1 MRRELTPSDVELLA
15 EIVERRAAELS
26 LIDALRHGQ
35 LTEEQARTLGD
46 LATLELAER
55 GFDAGYEP
63 TSAGRRLEDII
74 DALAET

>member
-1 MRRELTPSDVELLA
+1 MRRKLTPSEVELLA
-15 EIVERRAAELS
+15 EIVERRAADRS
-26 LIDALRHGQ
+26 LIDALRHGHVS
-35 LTEEQARTLGD
+35 EEQARTLGD

-63 TSAGRRLEDII
+63 TPAGRKLEDII